1 MIRIGIRHN
10 SNRNRVNT
18 AGRRLTSRA
27 LSGLNDRMQSR
38 VLEIAARSNS
48 GARPVGIPTLTK
60 MAAKRS
66 MIGRMSSTG
75 AVGATGHRCR
85 R

>member
-1 MIRIGIRHN
+1 MIRTGIRHI

-38 VLEIAARSNS
+38 VLEIRRSSS

-66 MIGRMSSTG
+66 MSGRMSSTG